1 MTQDFSTS
9 RRQFLASVSAST
21 AAVLASGSLAALV
34 TGCKGLGLDGI
45 PAGSSRLTA
54 RPELVTT
61 SVDPGTYP
69 LNLGDFRD
77 GKLVVPAGYSPQ
89 NLAPLLLALHG
100 AGGTSNGPYSLLQ
113 PFADAHGLALL
124 IPESRTGTWD
134 GIQGHFGGDVE
145 FIDQALKLAFHR
157 LAIDPQRVYV
167 QGFSD
172 GASYALALGLSNG
185 DLFKRIVANSPGFIP
200 KTESSYRGKPEIF
213 ISHGTQDTVL
223 PINQTSRVLVPR
235 LRESGY
241 TVEYVEFDGIHTV
254 PPAIRDQAMTWVL
267 R

>member
-1 MTQDFSTS
+1 MSPDFSTT
-9 RRQFLASVSAST
+9 RRQFLASLSAGT
-21 AAVLASGSLAALV
+21 AAALATGSLAALAS
-34 TGCKGLGLDGI
+34 GCKDLGLGGI
-45 PAGSSRLTA
+45 PAGSSRLAA

-61 SVDPGTYP
+61 SVDPGIYP
-69 LNLGDFRD
+69 LNLGDTRD
-77 GKLVVPAGYSPQ
+77 GRLFVPLGYTPQ
-89 NLAPLLLALHG
+89 NPAPLLLALHG
-100 AGGTSNGPYSLLQ
+100 AGGTFAGPLSLLDSY
-113 PFADAHGLALL
+113 ADANGLVLV

-145 FIDQALKLAFHR
+145 FIDEALKLAFHR
-157 LAIDPQRVYV
+157 LNIDPQRVYV

-172 GASYALALGLSNG
+172 GASYSLALGLANG
-185 DLFKRIVANSPGFIP
+185 DLFKRVVAFSPGFIP
-200 KTESSYRGKPEIF
+200 KTESTYRGKPEFF

-235 LRESGY
+235 LVQSGY

-254 PPAIRDQAMTWVL
+254 PPAILEQAMTWVL

>member
-1 MTQDFSTS
+1 MTPDFSAT

-21 AAVLASGSLAALV
+21 AAVLASGSLAALA
-34 TGCKGLGLDGI
+34 TSCKGLGLDGI
-45 PAGSSRLTA
+45 PAGSSRIAA

-69 LNLGDFRD
+69 LNLGDTRD

-89 NLAPLLLALHG
+89 NPAPFLLALHG
-100 AGGTSNGPYSLLQ
+100 AGGTWNGPYNLLQ
-113 PFADAHGLALL
+113 PFADAHGLVLL

-145 FIDQALKLAFHR
+145 FVDEALKLAFHR

-172 GASYALALGLSNG
+172 GASYSLALGLANG
-185 DLFKRIVANSPGFIP
+185 DLFKRIIANSPGFIP

-223 PINQTSRVLVPR
+223 PINQTSRVLVPS
-235 LRESGY
+235 LRASGY

-254 PPAIRDQAMTWVL
+254 PAAIRDQALTWVL